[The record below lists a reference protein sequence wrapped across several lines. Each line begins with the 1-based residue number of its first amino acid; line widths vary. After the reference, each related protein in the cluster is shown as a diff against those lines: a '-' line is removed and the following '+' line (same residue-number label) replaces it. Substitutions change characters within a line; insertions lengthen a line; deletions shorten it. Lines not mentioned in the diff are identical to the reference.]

1 MDCLQL
7 SLNMGLPPTEA
18 VVDHSSKRRPQRQFF
33 CRTVLGADLRW
44 LLFGARPRH
53 PVEPTQPQSQ
63 AALDS
68 IGLASGAVGLPFA
81 RRLPELYRPRG
92 TANGECPRRLRS
104 GYSS

>member
-7 SLNMGLPPTEA
+7 GLNMGLPPTEA
-18 VVDHSSKRRPQRQFF
+18 VVDHSSKR
-33 CRTVLGADLRW
+33 TATAAVLILGADLRW
-44 LLFGARPRH
+44 LLFGARAAPSRTHSTPR
-53 PVEPTQPQSQ
+53 SQ

-92 TANGECPRRLRS
+92 TANGEYPRIRS